1 MPRKVRQLIFDLER
15 AGFVNRGG
23 KGGHRNLE
31 HPKGF
36 RVTISGQLG
45 DDARH
50 YQEKQT
56 RKAIEDSRK

>member
-1 MPRKVRQLIFDLER
+1 MPRRVRQLVSDLER

-23 KGGHRNLE
+23 RGSDRNLE

-45 DDARH
+45 DDALH

>member
-1 MPRKVRQLIFDLER
+1 MPRKIRQLVSDLER
-15 AGFVNRGG
+15 AGFVDRGG
-23 KGGHRNLE
+23 KGSHRNLE

-36 RVTISGQLG
+36 RVTISGHLG

-50 YQEKQT
+50 YQEKLT